1 MQNTNADVRKKG
13 EIFSKFTIKSQP
25 ISFPFGD
32 QKGRNGIVVKVIL
45 FNFWTNMNVSVS
57 LLITLNMF

>member
-45 FNFWTNMNVSVS
+45 FNF
-57 LLITLNMF
+57 